1 MKKLFLIVASLLLT
15 LVIFAPMTNVKAVE
29 NNDDSQEVTLL
40 QL

>member
-29 NNDDSQEVTLL
+29 NDDDSQKL